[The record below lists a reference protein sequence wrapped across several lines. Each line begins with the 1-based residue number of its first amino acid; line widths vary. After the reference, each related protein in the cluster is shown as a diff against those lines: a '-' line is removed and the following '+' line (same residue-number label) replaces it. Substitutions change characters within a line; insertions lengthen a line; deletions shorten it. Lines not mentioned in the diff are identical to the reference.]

1 MSILIKA
8 NGIYKTFKTEGEN
21 QLELFKNLNVEIEKS
36 KITVIVGA
44 SGAGKSTLLHILSGL
59 DKPDKGE
66 VFFDGKNIYELN
78 ETQIAKLRNQ
88 KLGFVFQFHHL
99 LEEFT
104 ALENVFIPSMIA
116 GIPREDAVNKA
127 TELLERFGL
136 GKRVNHKPA
145 ELSGGEQQRVAIAR
159 ALINQPEIVFADEP
173 TGNLDSENSESIHQ
187 LIKQLKEEFNST
199 ILLVTHNPELV
210 KLGDEVLKI
219 KDGKIA

>member
-1 MSILIKA
+1 
-8 NGIYKTFKTEGEN
+8 
-21 QLELFKNLNVEIEKS
+21 
-36 KITVIVGA
+36 
-44 SGAGKSTLLHILSGL
+44 
-59 DKPDKGE
+59 
-66 VFFDGKNIYELN
+66 KNIYELN

-104 ALENVFIPSMIA
+104 ALENVFIPSMIS
-116 GIPREDAVNKA
+116 GIPREDAVRKA

-136 GKRVNHKPA
+136 GERVNHKPA